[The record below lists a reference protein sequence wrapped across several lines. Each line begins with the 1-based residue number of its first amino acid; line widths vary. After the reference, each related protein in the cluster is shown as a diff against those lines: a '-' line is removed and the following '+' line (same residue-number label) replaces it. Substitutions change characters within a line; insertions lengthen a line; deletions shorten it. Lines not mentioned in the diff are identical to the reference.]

1 MNTPPP
7 ASQAAAGL
15 ASGGQALASWWKG
28 KAPALAEHLRSAV
41 PCRAACPVDT
51 NAGGYV
57 GLIAQG
63 LYDEAY
69 SLLRRTN
76 PFASVC
82 GRVCAHPCEPACR
95 RALTDAPIQIRALKR
110 FVNERRGV
118 ESGRSFE
125 EIRKVITA
133 PRPPTKEPGN
143 VAIIGAGPAGLC
155 CAHDLALMGH
165 RVTVYDAAPVAG
177 GMMRLGIPEHRLP
190 RAVLQAEIDFIEFLG
205 VELRL
210 GVEIGRDLLFA
221 DLVAKHDAVFVAVG
235 CRKDAQLG
243 IAGSELDGVLTAV
256 NFLAHV
262 NIGIPIEVGERVVVI
277 GGGNAAYDVARTAR
291 RFGEVAAGE
300 REQHQLAFE
309 TAMVA
314 ARILGR
320 RVTMVTLESRANMP
334 ADARVIEEGV
344 QEGIHLVNE
353 RAPTAILA
361 EGGRVRAL
369 RTLAV
374 RRRFDDAGHF
384 SPELLPGTEEEYPC
398 DTVITA
404 IGQVADISFLGKD
417 HGLDVTLQNTLRVDP
432 ATLATSRAGVFAGG
446 DIAFG
451 PRIVIE
457 AVADGRRAARSI
469 DTLITG
475 RRDAPTSIRF
485 RKFSTFGYEHPFAR
499 GDYETLPPRDLELIP
514 VESRT
519 QRAEVEAVLREEAAR
534 AESSRCLHCWVEPVF
549 RSAPSLGSECIQCG
563 GCVDVCPA
571 ESLKLV
577 QLASTEG
584 QPRRVALTMDDSTC
598 IRCGLC
604 ARRCPTAVITM
615 GAFYVDTEEDLVRL
629 ADQAF

>member
-1 MNTPPP
+1 VD
-7 ASQAAAGL
+7 AAAAAD
-15 ASGGQALASWWKG
+15 ASTSWWKG
-28 KAPALAEHLRSAV
+28 NARAHAEHLRSAV

-69 SLLRRTN
+69 SLLRRNN

-82 GRVCAHPCEPACR
+82 GRVCAHPCELACR
-95 RALTDAPIQIRALKR
+95 RGVTDAPIQIRALKR

-118 ESGRSFE
+118 ESGRPFE
-125 EIRKVITA
+125 EIRKLIAA
-133 PRPPTKEPGN
+133 PRPVTERPGR
-143 VAIIGAGPAGLC
+143 VAIIGAGPAGLA

-210 GVEIGRDLLFA
+210 GVEIGRELSFA
-221 DLVAKHDAVFVAVG
+221 ELRASHDAVFVAVG

-243 IAGSELDGVLTAV
+243 IAGSDAEGVLTAV
-256 NFLAHV
+256 SFLAHV
-262 NIGIPIEVGERVVVI
+262 NIGVPIEVGERVVVI
-277 GGGNAAYDVARTAR
+277 GGGNVAYDVARTAR
-291 RFGEVAAGE
+291 RFGDVSAGE
-300 REQHQLAFE
+300 RKQHQLAFE
-309 TAMVA
+309 AAVVA

-320 RVTMVTLESRANMP
+320 RVTMVTLESRSQMP

-344 QEGIHLVNE
+344 KEGIRLQNE
-353 RAPTAILA
+353 RAPVAILS
-361 EGGRVRAL
+361 ERGRVRAL
-369 RTLAV
+369 QTLKV
-374 RRRFDDAGHF
+374 RRIFDDAGRF
-384 SPELLPGTEEEYPC
+384 APELIAGTEEEFPC
-398 DTVITA
+398 DTVISA
-404 IGQVADISFLGKD
+404 IGQIADLSFLGQD
-417 HGLDVTLQNTLRVDP
+417 HGLHVGPQNTLSVDA
-432 ATLATSRAGVFAGG
+432 ATLATNRVGVYAGG

-469 DTLITG
+469 DTLLTG
-475 RRDAPTSIRF
+475 RCDAPTAIRV
-485 RKFSTFGYEHPFAR
+485 RRFSTFGYQPPLAH
-499 GDYETLPPRDLELIP
+499 GDHERLQPRDLPLIP

-519 QRAEVEAVLREEAAR
+519 QRAEVEAVLSEEDAR

-549 RSAPSLGSECIQCG
+549 RATAATGTACLQCG
-563 GCVDVCPA
+563 GCVDVCPSEA
-571 ESLKLV
+571 LNLV
-577 QLASTEG
+577 ALVRADAPG
-584 QPRRVALTMDDSTC
+584 RRLALTMDDAAC

-604 ARRCPTAVITM
+604 ARRCPTGVITM
-615 GAFYVDTEEDLVRL
+615 RAFYVDSEEALVRL